1 MKALLPAVKTNKA
14 QVYCYVPISPA
25 LMHASLGK
33 LAQDKKTI
41 INRITRLF
49 SMAYQSGF
57 SIQFALEGFSE
68 IGPNVDFGLD
78 LCRAAIDAGASVITC
93 PDTIGSAS
101 HWQGK
106 HYFVNI
112 MNQFASQLKSEFP
125 KYDIL
130 WAAQCHNDLRLA
142 L

>member
-1 MKALLPAVKTNKA
+1 
-14 QVYCYVPISPA
+14 
-25 LMHASLGK
+25 
-33 LAQDKKTI
+33 
-41 INRITRLF
+41 
-49 SMAYQSGF
+49 MAHQSGF

-101 HWQGK
+101 HWQGQR
-106 HYFVNI
+106 YFVNT

-125 KYDIL
+125 KNTIFYGPLTVITTLDWHL
-130 WAAQCHNDLRLA
+130 KTRCNQYLMDPLGKLKDASTVLEKERETWQSNNVSWH
-142 L
+142 